1 MDIKRVIVR
10 KPVSDADK
18 EAGMSLIRS
27 TDMSKI
33 PDTIRNFMKATDEE
47 KMQCM
52 HVIVKL
58 DTAAKMLG
66 FQNLLDLSDFLS
78 MYGPSDLL

>member
-18 EAGMSLIRS
+18 KAGMNLIRS

-52 HVIVKL
+52 HVIVNL